1 MLLDVFPE
9 PEQTEDKRTL
19 RERERERERVG
30 GKEATM
36 KLACLPARARRVNFW
51 LVGGAYNN
59 AT

>member
-19 RERERERERVG
+19 RERERERVG

>member
-19 RERERERERVG
+19 REREKERVG